1 MVYGLLLCL
10 TNYVSQ
16 ILLADNPKQ
25 LVKIGVQLDDG
36 CISAARRLPDTKTV
50 KNCII
55 VKIVRRDKREEVKT
69 RKNLI
74 GKKSSNLA
82 LVTADM
88 GKGRQDPC

>member
-1 MVYGLLLCL
+1 MMA
-10 TNYVSQ
+10 TFQ
-16 ILLADNPKQ
+16 RHI
-25 LVKIGVQLDDG
+25 
-36 CISAARRLPDTKTV
+36 RLPDTKTV